1 MTYII
6 LGAFVGFVI
15 LAFLLLFPLYRF
27 LKKEEAKNS
36 QEPMDRLVDRD
47 K

>member
-6 LGAFVGFVI
+6 LGAFVGFII

-36 QEPMDRLVDRD
+36 QDSVDGLVNRD